1 MRPLEPE
8 QASQPK
14 AEDGT
19 GDRLREALDRN
30 RELLAI
36 IASLPGAAYR
46 LVRRADGSD
55 TLTFISERAI
65 TVLGIPAEELRRD
78 PRLLL
83 DGFSAEARAR
93 LETAMRQPAA
103 RVMPIDVEVEIEPR
117 AAAPRW
123 VRFIARPS
131 ALGNGDVAWDG
142 VILDVDDDVR
152 TRLSHELFATAV
164 ENAAD
169 AIEITDERCRL
180 QYVNPAFERI
190 TGYAR
195 QEVIG
200 KTPGSLVR
208 SGHFDAA
215 YYESIER
222 TILAGKVWRGELIA
236 RRKNGDLRH
245 QEATISPVIDASGEI
260 PHFIAVKRDITEQKR
275 REATV
280 VEAKD
285 AAELAN
291 RAKTTFLANMSHE
304 LRTPLNAI
312 IGFAEL
318 LTMQLNGPLGGERY
332 LGYARDIGASGEHLL
347 KVINDILDL
356 TRIEAGGMDI
366 HDEPVRCADLIESS
380 LRFIRDQATRGGLPV
395 AIDCAEDLPRL
406 RGDPRK
412 LRQVLI
418 NLLSNA
424 VKFTLRGGSIR
435 IEAACAAGGGLLL
448 RVADTGI
455 GMAAHDI
462 EQALTPFKQID
473 NSLARKYEG
482 AGLGLPLAKNLV
494 ELHGGT
500 LEVAS
505 ELGQGTIVT
514 CRFPAARTVSG

>member
-1 MRPLEPE
+1 MRPLEPV
-8 QASQPK
+8 QAAQPT
-14 AEDGT
+14 ADENSD
-19 GDRLREALDRN
+19 DRLREALDRN

-36 IASLPGAAYR
+36 IGSLPGAAYR
-46 LVRRADGSD
+46 YVRRADG
-55 TLTFISERAI
+55 TEALTFISERAV
-65 TVLGIPAEELRRD
+65 TVLGTSAEELRRN
-78 PRLLL
+78 PSLLL
-83 DGFSAEARAR
+83 EGFSAEARAR

-103 RVMPIDVEVEIEPR
+103 RLMPIDFEVEIEPR
-117 AAAPRW
+117 TAAPRW

-131 ALGNGDVAWDG
+131 VLGNGDVAWDG

-164 ENAAD
+164 EHAAD
-169 AIEITDERCRL
+169 GIEITDAQFRL

-215 YYESIER
+215 YYELIER
-222 TILAGKVWRGELIA
+222 TILGGQVWRGELIA
-236 RRKNGDLRH
+236 RRKDGDLRY
-245 QEATISPVIDASGEI
+245 QEATVSPVIDASGKI
-260 PHFIAVKRDITEQKR
+260 LHFIAVKRDITDTKR
-275 REATV
+275 RETAV

-285 AAELAN
+285 AAEMAN

-318 LTMQLNGPLGGERY
+318 LTMQLNGPLGHERY

-366 HDEPVRCADLIESS
+366 HDELVHCADLIESS
-380 LRFIRDQATRGGLPV
+380 LRFIRDQATRAGL
-395 AIDCAEDLPRL
+395 AIAVESAEDLPRL

-424 VKFTLRGGSIR
+424 VKFTPRGGRVR
-435 IEAACAAGGGLLL
+435 IEAARDTGGGLLL
-448 RVADTGI
+448 RVGDTGI
-455 GMAAHDI
+455 GMAADDI

-482 AGLGLPLAKNLV
+482 AGLGLPLAKDLV

-500 LEVAS
+500 LEMAS
-505 ELGQGTIVT
+505 ELGQGTVVT
-514 CRFPAARTVSG
+514 CRFPPARTVNG